1 VGAYQGAEAIG
12 YVCKIVATRI
22 ACADTTHVSTCGVNS
37 SFQPG
42 RTHQLPKQ
50 QTRGDYDDGHLLG
63 GMAGAEAILQGTY
76 VFLALAAGDQ
86 QRDQQDEER
95 REGEGNKEG
104 KSGLEDDAVYVEDM
118 RVLGLELLDYGYD
131 YCNLD

>member
-1 VGAYQGAEAIG
+1 VGVYQGAEAIE

-22 ACADTTHVSTCGVNS
+22 ACAGTTHVSTCGIYS

-76 VFLALAAGDQ
+76 VVLALAAGDQ

-104 KSGLEDDAVYVEDM
+104 KGGLEDDAIDVEDV
-118 RVLGLELLDYGYD
+118 RVHGLEPLDYD
-131 YCNLD
+131 KP